1 MGSSKPVV
9 ESYKAGGL
17 IIQSR
22 RLLLVRNEGEDVY
35 IGPGGS
41 IESGETPVETVV
53 RELAEELR
61 LRVAPGDLEAFGAF
75 YSPPRRA
82 HMEVFMVRRW
92 QGEPRPDN
100 EIAEMA
106 WVTTADIG
114 RRKLGYIF
122 EHEVLPRLKD
132 QGLVD

>member
-1 MGSSKPVV
+1 MTEERIV

-17 IIQSR
+17 IIRDR

-41 IESGETPVETVV
+41 IEAGETPVQTVT
-53 RELAEELR
+53 RELAEELG
-61 LRVAPGDLEAFGAF
+61 LRVREVDLERFGTF

-82 HMEVFMVRRW
+82 QMEVFMVRSW
-92 QGEPRPDN
+92 PGEPEPDN

-106 WVTTADIG
+106 WVTSADIG

-122 EHEVLPRLKD
+122 EHEVLPRLVRR
-132 QGLVD
+132 GLVD